1 MIRGACELYIPCSPF
16 TCGRKEGDCI
26 QVALDRDLK
35 VRCCEKSPFTFFS
48 VCHLLTELSRKEE
61 SAGCHHRATHSLS
74 WRVFHNWYCEAS
86 WLESRMKKKTDLKT
100 CVMKDLVSEDWNC
113 CFFVREFYCIL
124 TIKTNLPRN
133 PPHQNGLWKVTERK
147 FSCLLTHPL
156 MSRVCRNVNMQTFPQ
171 SAMKEA
177 SAQLAPIGRPSRPF
191 TRFPALYP
199 SEHRVYSQQ

>member
-1 MIRGACELYIPCSPF
+1 MRKVHLRFSLFVICSLNSPERRNLRAAITRQHILF
-16 TCGRKEGDCI
+16 PGEFSIIDIVRP
-26 QVALDRDLK
+26 LDW
-35 VRCCEKSPFTFFS
+35 SP
-48 VCHLLTELSRKEE
+48 
-61 SAGCHHRATHSLS
+61 G
-74 WRVFHNWYCEAS
+74 W
-86 WLESRMKKKTDLKT
+86 KKKTDLKT

-156 MSRVCRNVNMQTFPQ
+156 MFRVCRNVNMQTFPQ